1 MSQRVADSTFLTLH
15 SDSASPLLSHWDH
28 EVDVESLLPSS
39 MLPQTTSLK
48 FVRAGLDGR
57 VIGTKEVVTH
67 QPASSSLKAR
77 KARLEQQKLNARQ
90 QKGMSFVRGRSG
102 GAIFVPGGLEDEDLA
117 LDAPEPA
124 TEGEQAQTEIEN
136 VEEAIRGWGRGLRT
150 KPPGFARGYQAPQEA
165 GEEEE
170 DEDEKAFQDDSRA
183 SQGLIAAPVYQA
195 SRNMPSLK
203 VAGSVDAAE
212 AAPSQLDQELDELLP
227 TEKPQVTARRQKGL
241 QIDASEKRE
250 WAHVLDA
257 NKRLANFNDL
267 VPDMAHKFPF
277 TLDPFQQEAVYHL
290 EQGDDVFVAAHTSAG
305 KTVVAEYAVALA
317 QKHMT
322 RCIYTSPIKALS
334 NQKFRDFKQTFG
346 AENVGI
352 LTGDVQ
358 INAEA
363 PCLIMTTEI
372 LRSMRMYNQ
381 GREMLFDKLADN
393 FILLTRHVQSTEEQ
407 I

>member
-1 MSQRVADSTFLTLH
+1 M
-15 SDSASPLLSHWDH
+15 
-28 EVDVESLLPSS
+28 
-39 MLPQTTSLK
+39 
-48 FVRAGLDGR
+48 
-57 VIGTKEVVTH
+57 VTH
-67 QPASSSLKAR
+67 QPPSTSQAAR
-77 KARLEQQKLNARQ
+77 KARLEQQKLAATQR
-90 QKGMSFVRGRSG
+90 KGMSFVRGRSG
-102 GAIFVPGGLEDEDLA
+102 GAMFVPGGLDDDDL
-117 LDAPEPA
+117 LLHGH
-124 TEGEQAQTEIEN
+124 TEAQPSHQGELETEIDQ

-150 KPPGFARGYQAPQEA
+150 KAPGLTRGFRAK
-165 GEEEE
+165 GDDVE
-170 DEDEKAFQDDSRA
+170 DEDEEETDPMDKVSDNPLSA
-183 SQGLIAAPVYQA
+183 GLIPAPVYQP
-195 SRNMPSLK
+195 SLNNPSLK
-203 VAGSVDAAE
+203 ISGNNDQANGS
-212 AAPSQLDQELDELLP
+212 APGHSGMNEELDELLP
-227 TEKPQVTARRQKGL
+227 TEKPQAHSSRRNKPLGA
-241 QIDASEKRE
+241 DVEKRD

-257 NKRLANFNDL
+257 NKRLANFNQL

-277 TLDPFQQEAVYHL
+277 TLDPFQQEAVFHL

-372 LRSMRMYNQ
+372 LRSMLYR
-381 GREMLFDKLADN
+381 GADLIRDVEFVIFDEVHYVNDQERGVVWEEVI
-393 FILLTRHVQSTEEQ
+393 ILLPQHISLILLSATVPNTKGR
-407 I
+407 